1 MRPFSSCRCDTRHR
15 VGGHRRCIGIGS
27 QLLSYRNND
36 VASLFGCWP
45 FAQNSEIQAQ
55 PCVKEAGDRNAG
67 WINILI
73 RLGIVFP
80 NLHWAVLAS
89 LSSLALI
96 YCSKLTVVPFS
107 VVFSCCDMLQIWQ
120 CSTGHLVVTSD
131 SAIIF
136 FFFFLAPEIHS
147 LWDMTISVNS
157 TDCHKHW
164 NQPTRH

>member
-1 MRPFSSCRCDTRHR
+1 MYWNWVSTAVLQEQRC
-15 VGGHRRCIGIGS
+15 G
-27 QLLSYRNND
+27 LLIRLLTFCTEQWNT
-36 VASLFGCWP
+36 G
-45 FAQNSEIQAQ
+45 
-55 PCVKEAGDRNAG
+55 CVKEAGDRNAG

-136 FFFFLAPEIHS
+136 FFFFFLVPEIHS

>member
-1 MRPFSSCRCDTRHR
+1 MYWNRVSTAVLKEQRCGPLIR
-15 VGGHRRCIGIGS
+15 
-27 QLLSYRNND
+27 LLTFCTEQWNTGTALPGKY
-36 VASLFGCWP
+36 
-45 FAQNSEIQAQ
+45 
-55 PCVKEAGDRNAG
+55 CVKEAGDRNAG

-136 FFFFLAPEIHS
+136 FFFAPEIHS
-147 LWDMTISVNS
+147 LWNMTISVNS
-157 TDCHKHW
+157 TDYFSVDKHFHKHW

>member
-1 MRPFSSCRCDTRHR
+1 MRPFGSCRCDTRHR

-73 RLGIVFP
+73 RLGIVFSEP
-80 NLHWAVLAS
+80 PLGSFGKPVFTGLNLLFKTHCSAFQCGLLLLWHVANLAVLYWTPCGDKW
-89 LSSLALI
+89 L
-96 YCSKLTVVPFS
+96 C
-107 VVFSCCDMLQIWQ
+107 
-120 CSTGHLVVTSD
+120 HH
-131 SAIIF
+131 F
-136 FFFFLAPEIHS
+136 FFFFFGPRDS
-147 LWDMTISVNS
+147 LVMGYDYLCKLYRLS
-157 TDCHKHW
+157 
-164 NQPTRH
+164 